1 MPFKTRYR
9 PHSPHVI
16 VTQSTLL
23 SASQS
28 VHTLLSFLIN
38 DH

>member
-16 VTQSTLL
+16 TTQSTLL

-28 VHTLLSFLIN
+28 VHTLLPFLIN